1 MELIKNTQNKLVF
14 TAKINET
21 LANSIRRNV
30 TQIPVM
36 AIDEVEIAK
45 NDTALYDET
54 IAHRIGLIPLKND
67 KSFKK
72 GDKKILKLKVKK
84 GGAVYSGDFKG
95 NAEIVYDKIPI
106 TLLKEGKEI
115 EIKGI
120 IGVGKGVD
128 HAKFSPGLMTYRN
141 ACEITLDRDF
151 LEDIKKTFPETEIKE
166 KGNKIIIKD
175 NKDVPLID
183 FCEGIAI
190 KIGKKAEIK
199 DGEDLVIKIESFG
212 QIETKDIFKKSLDIL
227 RKDLTQ
233 IAKKI

>member
-1 MELIKNTQNKLVF
+1 MEIIKNTSDKLVF

-30 TQIPVM
+30 NEIPIM
-36 AIDEVEIAK
+36 AIDEVDISK

-54 IAHRIGLIPLKND
+54 VAHRIGLIPLKND

-72 GDKKILKLKVKK
+72 GDKKVLKLKVKK
-84 GGAVYSGDFKG
+84 EGIVYSGDFKG
-95 NAEIVYDKIPI
+95 DVEIVYNKIPI
-106 TLLKEGKEI
+106 TLLNAEKEI
-115 EIKGI
+115 EIKGFLGI
-120 IGVGKGVD
+120 GKGVD

-141 ACEITLDRDF
+141 ACEITLDKEF
-151 LEDIKKTFPETEIKE
+151 LGDIRKTFPEIEVKE

-175 NKDVPLID
+175 NKDVPLMD

-190 KIGKKAEIK
+190 KTGKKAEIK
-199 DGEDLVIKIESFG
+199 DEENLIIKIESFG
-212 QIETKDIFKKSLDIL
+212 QIETKEIFKKSLEIL
-227 RKDLTQ
+227 KKDLAQ